1 MTNESK
7 KENIELILGDYKKA
21 IRKLSWPIVVS
32 LLISVSYNFIDCMWV
47 AKLGSNELAAMGLIL
62 PLYFVFVAFGSGLA
76 TGVNSLIARYIGAR
90 NFKNASNSAVHGI
103 FLTIIASILLAIV
116 MNLSLPYIL
125 ALMHAGS
132 ATTAALEYGNIIF
145 NGAFVLFYSNVG
157 IAILRSEGDV
167 KRAMYAMAVT
177 AIINIILD
185 PIMIYTL
192 GMGISGAAWATVI
205 SAAMSCLILL
215 YWIHYK
221 KDTYLDLTLSNYKTD
236 RKIITG
242 ILNIAIPSTAENLIF
257 SILGIIENWLLVTT
271 AGTAAVAAYTAAL
284 RLIQIAN
291 IPIMGLGTALIT
303 VADSLYFLHKSA
315 PI

>member
-125 ALMHAGS
+125 ALMHTGS

-167 KRAMYAMAVT
+167 KRGMYLMT
-177 AIINIILD
+177 ATTILNIILD
-185 PIMIYTL
+185 PIFIFNFN
-192 GMGISGAAWATVI
+192 MGIGGAAWATIITETINCIV
-205 SAAMSCLILL
+205 LI
-215 YWIHYK
+215 YWIISKRTH
-221 KDTYLDLTLSNYKTD
+221 TLMFHLET
-236 RKIITG
+236 
-242 ILNIAIPSTAENLIF
+242 LNITQ
-257 SILGIIENWLLVTT
+257 ILQKRFYLLQ
-271 AGTAAVAAYTAAL
+271 Y
-284 RLIQIAN
+284 QIHQK
-291 IPIMGLGTALIT
+291 I
-303 VADSLYFLHKSA
+303 Y
-315 PI
+315 